1 MLFTFHMRCIY
12 IVRSLYFRIF
22 SPYFLITFLS
32 PEIATSITIHIP
44 FSLSRIIMCGLLLGM
59 VLSVAPVHSIIR
71 LPYLQDL
78 FILNLVSSHQCS
90 LSNFIPIS
98 LVMLKCSWAQSVLS
112 LKVVFFCQCWA
123 CWYNNNNNNNNNTAE
138 NMGRISRR

>member
-1 MLFTFHMRCIY
+1 MAVLCSYLMSCFDGTLLRYFVSDLEMVTVAVLLLVRLLLFTFHMRCIY

-59 VLSVAPVHSIIR
+59 VLSVATVHSIIR

-78 FILNLVSSHQCS
+78 LILTLVSSYQCS

-98 LVMLKCSWAQSVLS
+98 LGMLKCS
-112 LKVVFFCQCWA
+112 
-123 CWYNNNNNNNNNTAE
+123 
-138 NMGRISRR
+138 